1 MAIVKFNMKE
11 VQLLVDELNKTKSY
25 SPTMDDLFKPAL
37 YKSGKVVD
45 SNGNEE
51 GHKDFGWPDPNRIDK
66 SLVEPQL
73 LLVKDRCLYLRNNV
87 DVTANRYRIGKV
99 AYAQGCHP
107 DKDDAHYDTTRA
119 ILGDV
124 DGSVSIPVGWFDLA
138 LKANKRYFKLN
149 VTPTQISLV
158 LK

>member
-37 YKSGKVVD
+37 YKTGKVVD
-45 SNGNEE
+45 SNGNDEE
-51 GHKDFGWPDPNRIDK
+51 HKDFGWPDSSQIDK

-73 LLVKDRCLYLRNNV
+73 LLVKDQGLYLLNNA
-87 DVTANRYRIGKV
+87 DVKESPRSRGAV
-99 AYAQGCHP
+99 VYAHGCNP
-107 DKDDAHYDTTRA
+107 DKDDDFYETARM
-119 ILGDV
+119 IFGGG

-138 LKANKRYFKLN
+138 YKANKRYFKLN
-149 VTPTQISLV
+149 VAPTQISLV